1 MSRPTDHEARE
12 LVIQITN
19 ELFSMGLLTA
29 TGGNISSIANEEGT
43 LWITPSQMYK
53 GDLHPDDLVRIRYD
67 GTVVEGDRKPSIEYQ
82 MHARAYEARPDST
95 GAVHTH
101 APIATAFGIC
111 NQKFPPIN
119 TDAVFLRDTVTVPWY
134 MPGSAELADAVGDA
148 LKQSRGCILQNH
160 GLMTVGPTL
169 RKAATRAM
177 NLEETAKIVL
187 YTKQFGGEVTFLPD
201 EWVEKLAGFAD
212 FV

>member
-1 MSRPTDHEARE
+1 MSRPSDHEARE

-19 ELFSMGLLTA
+19 ELFTMGLLTA
-29 TGGNISSIANEEGT
+29 TGGNISSVANEEGT

-53 GDLHPDDLVRIRYD
+53 GGLCAADLVRIRHD
-67 GTVVEGDRKPSIEYQ
+67 GTVLEGDRKPSIEYQ
-82 MHARAYEARPDST
+82 MHARAYEVRPDST

-101 APIATAFGIC
+101 APVATAFGIC
-111 NQKFPPIN
+111 NQTFPPIN
-119 TDAVFLRDTVTVPWY
+119 TDAVFLRDTVTVPWL
-134 MPGSAELADAVGDA
+134 MPGSKELADAVGDA
-148 LKQSRGCILQNH
+148 LRQSRGAILQNH

-177 NLEETAKIVL
+177 LLEETAKITL
-187 YTKQFGGEVTFLPD
+187 YVKQFGGEVSFLPE
-201 EWVEKLAGFAD
+201 EWIEKLAAFAD

>member
-1 MSRPTDHEARE
+1 MSRPSDHEARE

-29 TGGNISSIANEEGT
+29 TGGNISSVANEEGT

-53 GDLHPDDLVRIRYD
+53 GGLCAADLVRIRHD
-67 GTVVEGDRKPSIEYQ
+67 GTVMEGDRKPSIEYQ
-82 MHARAYEARPDST
+82 MHARAYEVRPDST

-101 APIATAFGIC
+101 APVATAFGIC
-111 NQKFPPIN
+111 NQTFPPIN
-119 TDAVFLRDTVTVPWY
+119 TDAVFLRDTVTVPWL
-134 MPGSAELADAVGDA
+134 MPGSKELADAVGDA
-148 LKQSRGCILQNH
+148 LRQSRGAILQNH

-177 NLEETAKIVL
+177 LLEETAKITL
-187 YTKQFGGEVTFLPD
+187 YVKQFGGEVSYLPE
-201 EWVEKLAGFAD
+201 EWIEKLAAFAD